1 MNRNYENREFWILR
15 AFIFSFVL
23 FVFFAFNSSG
33 NSNDT
38 FENNT
43 ASASATTFSINS
55 AILVPSA
62 DFFSSFTLRISS
74 DINLPHYAPNYNHF
88 LSCKDKETTVLQK
101 EWDALFLNHKH
112 IQKKFFSLPRFSS
125 GSMDDYLTIS

>member
-1 MNRNYENREFWILR
+1 
-15 AFIFSFVL
+15 
-23 FVFFAFNSSG
+23 
-33 NSNDT
+33 
-38 FENNT
+38 
-43 ASASATTFSINS
+43 
-55 AILVPSA
+55 
-62 DFFSSFTLRISS
+62 
-74 DINLPHYAPNYNHF
+74 LPHYAPNYNHF

>member
-43 ASASATTFSINS
+43 ASASATSFSINS
-55 AILVPSA
+55 AILVPSP
-62 DFFSSFTLRISS
+62 DFFSSFTLKISS
-74 DINLPHYAPNYNHF
+74 DYSFSHYAQNYNHF

-101 EWDALFLNHKH
+101 EWDTLFLNHKH
-112 IQKKFFSLPRFSS
+112 IQEKFFSLPRCSP
-125 GSMDDYLTIS
+125 GSMDDYPTIS